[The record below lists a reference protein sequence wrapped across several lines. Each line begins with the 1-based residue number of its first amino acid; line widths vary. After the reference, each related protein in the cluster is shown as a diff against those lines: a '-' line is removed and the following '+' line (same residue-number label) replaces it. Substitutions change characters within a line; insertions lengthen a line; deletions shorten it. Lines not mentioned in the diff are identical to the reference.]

1 MLSGLISTVRKLISG
16 SYIDDNMFYCSPNN
30 LSFQLVTGM
39 TRIHSTLHV
48 FSKIIPVTPFWPLVL
63 VRKASFFPFQNF
75 PIFIIKICRSA
86 CVHWT
91 KVCLSNQSIFNHYF
105 FPFLFRFAETESTA
119 VLSMLVSQYK
129 FKIKEEPQFAD
140 ETFEERKS
148 RILSVRQSLTLM
160 YVLK

>member
-1 MLSGLISTVRKLISG
+1 M
-16 SYIDDNMFYCSPNN
+16 
-30 LSFQLVTGM
+30 
-39 TRIHSTLHV
+39 
-48 FSKIIPVTPFWPLVL
+48 
-63 VRKASFFPFQNF
+63 
-75 PIFIIKICRSA
+75 
-86 CVHWT
+86 HWT